1 MYYIVLMILFNRIYE
16 NRIDFNI
23 VNIML
28 LLLLL

>member
-1 MYYIVLMILFNRIYE
+1 MYDIVLMILFNRIYE